1 MAIIG
6 SFTKEQAGYS
16 GTIETLTCVASV
28 RIVPVKKPSA
38 QAPDYRLYRGQ
49 SEVGA
54 AWTKAAKHGRTFL
67 VVTLDDPAFPEPVQ
81 SRLVASNEGYTL
93 IWSRD

>member
-6 SFTKEQAGYS
+6 SFTKEQASYS
-16 GTIETLTCVASV
+16 GTIETLTSVASV
-28 RIVPVKKPSA
+28 RIVPVKKPND
-38 QAPDYRLYRGQ
+38 QAPDYRLYRGH
-49 SEVGA
+49 SEIGA
-54 AWTKAAKHGRTFL
+54 AWTKSAKRGSTYL

-81 SRLVASNEGYTL
+81 SRLVASNGSYAL